1 MTRTSGAALQRHG
14 ITESRGF
21 LPNEDPL
28 VRFDTSG
35 YGSAVAEYL
44 ASLDALGGRLPE
56 LLDAGESRPVLD
68 DLTPPPD
75 GLVDGLSQRAVQRLC
90 LLTGFFASGYVNEIG
105 SGPVDSLPAGVAVPL
120 YRSSQ
125 RLGRKPILSYDTIGL
140 HNFRRLDPAGEL
152 TLDNLDTVQ
161 QFTALSDEQ
170 WFVIIHVA
178 IEAAAGP
185 GLVAAADAQRAVRRD
200 EPDRLR
206 THLRTI
212 ASSMETQTAVMGRMS
227 EHNEPEVFA
236 RSFRPYYNGFDDVVY
251 EGVEALDGEPQTLRG
266 GSGAQSCVL
275 PSLDGA
281 LGIEHESTVL
291 LEKLLDMR
299 TYMPEDHRAVVT
311 AFEEDADVRPYVC
324 EQSDQQLREA
334 FNRCVDS
341 LREFRKVHFGQVMQ
355 YIRAQTGETT
365 GTGGTDY
372 EKFLG
377 NLTDETAD
385 HRV

>member
-1 MTRTSGAALQRHG
+1 MTQRSAAALDQYG

-28 VRFDTSG
+28 VRFETASHG
-35 YGSAVAEYL
+35 PAASEYL
-44 ASLDALGGRLPE
+44 RSLDEMGERLPA
-56 LLDAGESRPVLD
+56 LLETGESRPALD
-68 DLTPPPD
+68 ALPEPPD
-75 GLVDGLSQRAVQRLC
+75 GLFEELSDQEVRRLC

-120 YRSSQ
+120 YQSSR
-125 RLGRKPILSYDTIGL
+125 RLGRKPILSYDTISL
-140 HNFRRLDPAGEL
+140 QNFRRPDPEGDP

-161 QFTALSDEQ
+161 EFTSLSDEQ

-185 GLVAAADAQRAVRRD
+185 GLVAAANAHDAVRAD
-200 EPDRLR
+200 DPDSLREYLR
-206 THLRTI
+206 TM
-212 ASSMETQTAVMGRMS
+212 AASMEEQTRIMGRMS
-227 EHNEPEVFA
+227 QNNEPEVFA
-236 RSFRPYYNGFDDVVY
+236 TSFRPYYEGFDEVVY
-251 EGVEALDGEPQTLRG
+251 EGVDALDGEPQTLRG

-281 LGIEHESTVL
+281 LGIEHGSTVL

-299 TYMPEDHRAVVT
+299 TYMPESHRAVIT
-311 AFEEDADVRPYVC
+311 AFKEDVDIRPYVSD
-324 EQSDQQLREA
+324 QSDPELREA
-334 FNRCVDS
+334 FNRCIDS
-341 LREFRKVHFGQVMQ
+341 MQQFRKVHFGQVMG

-377 NLTDETAD
+377 KLTDETAD